1 MERSEA
7 FNAAALR
14 VSCAAYD
21 VPCARWRGN
30 ERMTFVSNTQS
41 HNALTPVAVRPD
53 NLASIVYEQ
62 IRDRIIDATL
72 APGSSVSEASLS
84 AQLQISKTPVRE
96 ALLRLRQ
103 VGLVEPTTR
112 GLRVIE
118 PSTKMI
124 ADAFELRADLE
135 AAAGRYATDRID
147 DASCAALEAAANDSL
162 AAAQENRAND
172 FHADDRRFHTV
183 LALAARNDVLFQ
195 AMENTFALTQAL
207 RKRDVALEREFVSDA
222 QEHVAIAEAI
232 RAGDRELAAQRSADH
247 ILRIRGQLLG
257 AFGVGSDDTQG
268 AT

>member
-1 MERSEA
+1 MS
-7 FNAAALR
+7 NAPQPP
-14 VSCAAYD
+14 S
-21 VPCARWRGN
+21 
-30 ERMTFVSNTQS
+30 
-41 HNALTPVAVRPD
+41 ALTPLAVRPD
-53 NLASIVYEQ
+53 NLASMVYAQ

-84 AQLQISKTPVRE
+84 AQLQVSKTPVRE

-135 AAAGRYATDRID
+135 AAAGRYAADRID
-147 DASCAALEAAANDSL
+147 DASCAELEAAARDSL
-162 AAAQENRAND
+162 LAAQERRSHD
-172 FHADDRRFHTV
+172 FHADDRRFHTA
-183 LALAARNDVLFQ
+183 LAVAARNDVLFQ

-207 RKRDVALEREFVSDA
+207 RQRDVALEREFVNDA
-222 QEHVAIAEAI
+222 EEHVAIAEAI
-232 RAGDRELAAQRSADH
+232 KAGERDLAAHRSADH

-257 AFGVGSDDTQG
+257 AFESASDPTQG